1 MQAIAKQWGFGVAL
15 FTQMRIISVLIKAV
29 PDALMISPHNVLRCA
44 MQILTCALLAATAPV
59 MADELNVYSA
69 RQEALIKPLLD
80 EFSQETGIKV
90 NLVTG
95 KGDALLT
102 RLQAE
107 GRNSP
112 ADVLITS
119 DAGRLVRAEQAG
131 VLLAQTS
138 PELEAAVPAH
148 LRSPTGY
155 WYGLSVR
162 ARALVY
168 NRENVNPGTLSTYE
182 ALALPQWRGKICV
195 RSSSN
200 IYNQSLVAGMI
211 ATQGDAKTA
220 AWLDGFVANFARPPQ
235 GGDRDQIK
243 AVAAGQCDV
252 AVVNSYYL
260 GGMLSSQ
267 DEAQRAAAAKVGIF
281 WPNQDNRGTHVNI
294 SGAGV
299 TAASDQPEL
308 AVQLITFLTRDSS
321 QQWYAETNNEFP
333 IRDDVPVSELL
344 ATWGTFKADEVD
356 VSELGSLN
364 AQAVMAMDRARWK

>member
-1 MQAIAKQWGFGVAL
+1 MKLAYTALQSAIR
-15 FTQMRIISVLIKAV
+15 T
-29 PDALMISPHNVLRCA
+29 
-44 MQILTCALLAATAPV
+44 LTCALLLAVTAP
-59 MADELNVYSA
+59 AIAQELNVYSA

-80 EFSQETGIKV
+80 EFSAQTGITI

-112 ADVLITS
+112 ADILITS

-148 LRSPTGY
+148 LRSPQNF
-155 WYGLSVR
+155 WFGLSVR

-168 NRENVNPGTLSTYE
+168 NLANVNPDTLSTYE
-182 ALALPQWRGKICV
+182 ALAQPQWRGRICI

-200 IYNQSLVAGMI
+200 IYTQSLVASML
-211 ATQGDAKTA
+211 ATQGADKTA
-220 AWLDGFVANFARPPQ
+220 AWLDGLVANFARPPQ

-243 AVAAGQCDV
+243 AVAAGLCDV

-260 GGMLSSQ
+260 AGMMTSNK
-267 DEAQRAAAAKVGIF
+267 EAERVAAAKVGIF
-281 WPNQDNRGTHVNI
+281 WPNQDDRGTHVNV

-308 AVQLITFLTRDSS
+308 AVQLITFLTRDAS
-321 QQWYAETNNEFP
+321 QQWYAETNSEFP
-333 IRDDVPVSELL
+333 VRGNVPVSELL
-344 ATWGTFKADEVD
+344 ATWGTFKADPIE
-356 VSELGSLN
+356 VSELGKLN